1 MIAIL
6 KMGKKLSKHIGANG
20 AKSITYKVVK
30 KNGRI
35 LSTTI
40 LSEDSYNPMTKV
52 IRTGSRGKN

>member
-1 MIAIL
+1 
-6 KMGKKLSKHIGANG
+6 MGKKLSKHIGANG

-52 IRTGSRGKN
+52 IRTGSKGKN